1 MELVA
6 TMPSTLKLRGITGK
20 YLFKQAFASEL
31 PHEILNRTKM
41 GFAVPLATWFRNG
54 ICDYA
59 REFILERRD
68 PYLSTPF
75 IKKMWQQHQSG
86 IRDRS
91 GHLWNVLMFRLWL
104 DKYGRVA

>member
-6 TMPSTLKLRGITGK
+6 SMPSDLKLRGKTGK
-20 YLFKQAFASEL
+20 YVFKQALEKDL
-31 PHEILNRTKM
+31 PGSIVNRTKM
-41 GFAVPLATWFRNG
+41 GFGVPLASWFRNG
-54 ICDYA
+54 IRDYA
-59 REFILERRD
+59 RELILGRRD

-75 IKKMWQQHQSG
+75 VTKIWNQHQSG

-104 DKYGRVA
+104 DKYQHAT